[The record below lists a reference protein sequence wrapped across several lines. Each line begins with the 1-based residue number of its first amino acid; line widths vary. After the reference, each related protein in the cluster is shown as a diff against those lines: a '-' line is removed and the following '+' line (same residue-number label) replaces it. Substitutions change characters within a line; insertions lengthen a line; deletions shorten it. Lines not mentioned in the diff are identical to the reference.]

1 VRSAETGNFDSG
13 HFSKVDQQWPC
24 TWRNNEK
31 DIQCPIGSPCDS
43 DHYHRTR
50 VRKRCRRNFA
60 KAGEKLGWTLWD
72 EKITQ
77 EIAKRLKC
85 DVKSVEQREEKPD
98 STFYRLMNIFM
109 RGSYEERFSG
119 SGTELLD
126 AESLSH
132 FIRKGYYGR
141 GKSRACV
148 IVGRAAPWF
157 LRERDDN
164 MGVFIFA
171 RHYEKMRRLTELGR
185 CEEEA
190 EESLEHVDGDRAAF
204 VKRYYGKDWPTREL
218 YHVMIN
224 SVIGDEAVIDLILH
238 EVEILNRSRT

>member
-1 VRSAETGNFDSG
+1 VIQTITIEREYGSGAGGISRKVAE
-13 HFSKVDQQWPC
+13 
-24 TWRNNEK
+24 R
-31 DIQCPIGSPCDS
+31 
-43 DHYHRTR
+43 
-50 VRKRCRRNFA
+50 
-60 KAGEKLGWTLWD
+60 LGWTLWD

-98 STFYRLMNIFM
+98 STFYRLMKIFM

-132 FIRKGYYGR
+132 LFEKVITDVADR
-141 GKSRACV
+141 GPCV

-157 LRERDDN
+157 LREREDN

-171 RHYEKMRRLTELGR
+171 PYYEKMRRLTELGR

-190 EESLEHVDGDRAAF
+190 EESLEHVDADRAAF

-218 YHVMIN
+218 YHLMIN
-224 SVIGDEAVIDLILH
+224 SVIGDEAVIDMMLH
-238 EVEILNRSRT
+238 EMDILNRRQP